1 MAATDIRLFLSSW
14 LRAPLQIGALLPS
27 SKRLARAMAA
37 QVDPRHEGLVVE
49 LGPGTGAVTQALLC
63 RGVHASR
70 LVSIERDPNFCHL
83 LRNRFPGVQV
93 LQGDASEL
101 QQMLNSQAMSRVN
114 TIVSSLPLLSLPFS
128 TQRQI
133 LRESF
138 AAMEEDGIFV
148 QFTYGFRSPVHSVLQ
163 RRLGLVGHPVARVF
177 RNLPPA
183 VAWQYTQRRKS
194 GAAYPRLAA

>member
-1 MAATDIRLFLSSW
+1 MAAADIRLFLSSW

-37 QVDPRHEGLVVE
+37 QVDPRHDGVVVE
-49 LGPGTGAVTQALLC
+49 LGPGTGAVTQALLS

-70 LVSIERDPNFCHL
+70 LVLIERDPNFCHL
-83 LRNRFPGVQV
+83 LRNRFPGVKV
-93 LQGDASEL
+93 LQGDAILL
-101 QQMLNSQAMSRVN
+101 QQMLESEDIARVN
-114 TIVSSLPLLSLPFS
+114 TVVSSLPLLSLPFT

-138 AAMEEDGIFV
+138 GVMAEDGIFV
-148 QFTYGFRSPVHSVLQ
+148 QFTYGFRSPVHPVLQ
-163 RRLGLVGHPVARVF
+163 RRLALVGHPVARVF

-194 GAAYPRLAA
+194 GTAYPRLAA